1 MLSLTRNEQDQP
13 EPLILEI
20 PKGWPKPEKNLF
32 EKNPLTEQGFQLGK
46 KLFYDSRLSKNGEIS
61 CASCHQQFAGFVTFD
76 HDLSHGVNDGFTT
89 RNAPGLVNLA
99 WMQEM
104 HWDGAINH
112 LEVQPLAPLTA
123 PNEMGENLD
132 SVMLKLKKD
141 PEYKRMFKAA
151 FGNTGISSEGM
162 LKALAQFTGS
172 LISADSKYDKVM
184 RGELQFTEYE
194 KRGYTLFKANCSGC
208 HREPLFTDNS
218 FRNNGLPLNRFKDVG
233 RQQISN
239 DPLDS
244 LKFKVPGLRN
254 VQLTYPY
261 MHDGSIY
268 SLFQV
273 IDHYRNGI
281 HTEQPTLDS
290 SLRARINLNNKEK
303 NDLVYFLYTLT
314 DSSFLKNP
322 RFGPGELKPVQAAHH
337 LP

>member
-172 LISADSKYDKVM
+172 LISANSKYDKMM
-184 RGELQFTEYE
+184 RGEVQFTEYE
-194 KRGYTLFKANCSGC
+194 KRGYAIFKANCSGC

-218 FRNNGLPLNRFKDVG
+218 YRNNGLDEVFVDSGRFFITNINSDMG
-233 RQQISN
+233 
-239 DPLDS
+239 
-244 LKFKVPGLRN
+244 KFKVPSLRN
-254 VQLTYPY
+254 VELTYPY
-261 MHDGSIY
+261 MHDGRFETLENVLNHYSTGIKQSATLDLSI
-268 SLFQV
+268 S
-273 IDHYRNGI
+273 NGI
-281 HTEQPTLDS
+281 SLSNTEKSKLI
-290 SLRARINLNNKEK
+290 A
-303 NDLVYFLYTLT
+303 FLKTLT
-314 DSSFLKNP
+314 DREFIKDE
-322 RFGPGELKPVQAAHH
+322 RFKE
-337 LP
+337 